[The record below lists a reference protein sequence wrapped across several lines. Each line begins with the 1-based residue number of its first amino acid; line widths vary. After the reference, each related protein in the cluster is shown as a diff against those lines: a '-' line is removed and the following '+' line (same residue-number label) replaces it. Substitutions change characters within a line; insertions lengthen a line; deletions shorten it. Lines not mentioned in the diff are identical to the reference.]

1 MAIEFRDES
10 ERLVAEQAVLAQRA
24 VMEAMRGAE
33 HGQGLATVE
42 AAVMVQGRTLS
53 QQMIQQALS
62 AHEGVEKKG
71 ETPSRAHAERA
82 CDSRAARPRG

>member
-1 MAIEFRDES
+1 MSIEYRDES

-24 VMEAMRGAE
+24 VMEAMRGAK

-42 AAVMVQGRTLS
+42 SAVLLHGHELLQKM
-53 QQMIQQALS
+53 MQQACN

-71 ETPSRAHAERA
+71 ETPNPAPAERA
-82 CDSRAARPRG
+82 CDSRVARRNA